1 MTGNHPVIDTDT
13 APCEIVGNKPAMVPL
28 VPRSARTVD
37 LAIAERK
44 QGPILLRRDVQ
55 LAAGTPTREPPRST
69 TIADKTSTAMPGA
82 SWSRS
87 SSEAEGLSPRVGTP
101 AGERAPT
108 HSQAV
113 ATASAAQISL
123 IRAPLSTPIRSISTA
138 TDTDSTESRLTALLR
153 PIGSSPGSSTTSLG
167 KPRIVVVQGA
177 TSARRRRGM
186 AASRDNTTTGRRPI
200 CGGSHHHTSPRRGRS
215 FTLRLRHCG
224 TSPDRPTRPLRRW
237 GGRRTPP
244 RMPHQ
249 LPWLDDA
256 RAARPEHRRSTR
268 NLTCRREIGGR
279 WLADL
284 HRRWC

>member
-1 MTGNHPVIDTDT
+1 MTTTLLDSRVLIAAQEAACSGERGCARRGSVSRPIRRAHIRP
-13 APCEIVGNKPAMVPL
+13 PCRVRRGRV
-28 VPRSARTVD
+28 RR
-37 LAIAERK
+37 RR
-44 QGPILLRRDVQ
+44 LRF
-55 LAAGTPTREPPRST
+55 S
-69 TIADKTSTAMPGA
+69 
-82 SWSRS
+82 
-87 SSEAEGLSPRVGTP
+87 SPRVGTP